1 MKSRRFVLA
10 GMLAL
15 SAATGPV
22 IAQDD
27 GLYQDVFDPNSSFIR
42 VLAPDEA
49 FATVDG
55 TEVRNLDEGVSS
67 YVNVMPGSVEVAL
80 PSATTS
86 IEVAPSSYYTVVLS
100 EAGEPEVLTD
110 TMVNS
115 PSKSDVSFYNL
126 TGNDAVGL
134 YVPAAKAVAI
144 GDVAPGLGKS
154 VALKAPL
161 TLDFELR
168 ADGETLASVA
178 AVELKRKAGVSIV
191 LTELDGAY
199 TAVAVPNSY
208 IQ

>member
-10 GMLAL
+10 GVLAL
-15 SAATGPV
+15 SAAAGQAF
-22 IAQDD
+22 AQDD

-42 VLAPDEA
+42 VLAPGEA

-67 YVNVMPGSVEVAL
+67 YVNVMPGTIEVAL

-100 EAGEPEVLTD
+100 ETGEPEVLTD
-110 TMVNS
+110 EMVNS

-126 TGNDAVGL
+126 TGNDAVEL

-144 GDVAPGLGKS
+144 EDVAPGLGKS

-168 ADGETLASVA
+168 AGGETLASVA

-208 IQ
+208 TQ

>member
-10 GMLAL
+10 GVLAI
-15 SAATGPV
+15 SAAAGPAF
-22 IAQDD
+22 AQDD

-42 VLAPDEA
+42 VLAPGEA

-67 YVNVMPGSVEVAL
+67 YVNVMPGTIEVAL

-100 EAGEPEVLTD
+100 ETGEPEVLTD
-110 TMVNS
+110 EMVNS

-126 TGNDAVGL
+126 TGNDAVEL

-144 GDVAPGLGKS
+144 EDVAPGLGKS

-168 ADGETLASVA
+168 AGGETLASVP

-208 IQ
+208 TQ